1 MELANEGN
9 DYDGLTEPVRHKRAV
24 TLRAMAEYGSKVMRI
39 ESVWPG
45 KSQFYC
51 NGNCMTGEFTSAACA
66 TWSCILIPFA
76 FYLLLVIPTMW
87 KSVNPMIPLASFAIF
102 ILTAALLCATCCSD
116 PGVIPRRGVLL
127 GSGAAEEVSEVLGYN
142 VLGLDLIDEEGCSEV
157 YDAAVHDLQSRVPQN
172 LQLQGYRWCRTCE
185 IIRPPR
191 ASHCPDCDHCVLRF
205 DHHCPFVN
213 NCVGQR
219 NYHFF
224 VGFITSAVALAIF
237 VLPALLW
244 WASIHPLPSSR
255 RSHLAPREGDES
267 DLSTPQ
273 SNQIDLGP
281 LELLVIGVSAVVGL
295 TSVVLLGFLGY
306 HFFLIATSRTTK
318 EHVKRAAR
326 TLTEEAEP
334 TLWAPRGPRL
344 FNPRS
349 LVSTEALYVQKL
361 EEHMV
366 KPRRATGG
374 EAGVELMP
382 A

>member
-1 MELANEGN
+1 MELATEGN
-9 DYDGLTEPVRHKRAV
+9 DYDGLTEAVPHERAG
-24 TLRAMAEYGSKVMRI
+24 TSHAAARGCGRSTARDGSKVMRI
-39 ESVWPG
+39 EAVWPG

-51 NGNCMTGEFTSAACA
+51 RGNCMTGEFSSAACV
-66 TWSCILIPFA
+66 TWSCILVPFA
-76 FYLLLVIPTMW
+76 LYCLVVIPMLW
-87 KSVNPMIPLASFAIF
+87 RSLNPLIPLASFAIF
-102 ILTAALLCATCCSD
+102 LLTAVLLCLTCCSD

-127 GSGAAEEVSEVLGYN
+127 ASGAAEEVSEALGYN
-142 VLGLDLIDEEGCSEV
+142 VLGADVLIEETAKSEV
-157 YDAAVHDLQSRVPQN
+157 ADRMPHIPADLQ
-172 LQLQGYRWCRTCE
+172 LMGYRWCRTCE

-224 VGFITSAVALAIF
+224 VGFITSAICLAIF

-244 WASIHPLPSSR
+244 WASAHPLSASGSNRGQPQI
-255 RSHLAPREGDES
+255 PGDES
-267 DLSTPQ
+267 DLST
-273 SNQIDLGP
+273 SATKLIDLGP
-281 LELLVIGVSAVVGL
+281 LEFLIISISAAAGI

-306 HFFLIATSRTTK
+306 HFFLIVTGKTTK
-318 EHVKRAAR
+318 EHWRRSAR

-349 LVSTEALYVQKL
+349 WVSTEAL
-361 EEHMV
+361 HMQ
-366 KPRRATGG
+366 KPRRAAGC

>member
-1 MELANEGN
+1 
-9 DYDGLTEPVRHKRAV
+9 
-24 TLRAMAEYGSKVMRI
+24 MARK
-39 ESVWPG
+39 ESV
-45 KSQFYC
+45 
-51 NGNCMTGEFTSAACA
+51 
-66 TWSCILIPFA
+66 
-76 FYLLLVIPTMW
+76 LLQRQLHDR
-87 KSVNPMIPLASFAIF
+87 SLNPLIPLASFAIF
-102 ILTAALLCATCCSD
+102 LLTAVLLCLTCCSD

-127 GSGAAEEVSEVLGYN
+127 ASGAAEEVSEALGYN
-142 VLGLDLIDEEGCSEV
+142 VLGADVLIEETAKSEV
-157 YDAAVHDLQSRVPQN
+157 ADRMPHIPADLQ
-172 LQLQGYRWCRTCE
+172 LMGYRWCRTCE

-224 VGFITSAVALAIF
+224 VGFITSAICLAIF

-244 WASIHPLPSSR
+244 WASAHPLSASGSNRGQPQI
-255 RSHLAPREGDES
+255 PGDES
-267 DLSTPQ
+267 DLST
-273 SNQIDLGP
+273 SATKLIDLGP
-281 LELLVIGVSAVVGL
+281 LEFLIISISAAAGI

-306 HFFLIATSRTTK
+306 HFFLIVTGKTTK
-318 EHVKRAAR
+318 EHWRRSAR

-349 LVSTEALYVQKL
+349 WVSTEAL
-361 EEHMV
+361 HMQ
-366 KPRRATGG
+366 KPRRAAGC